1 MASIGLCAVEKRT
14 QQRQV
19 NRNHSNS
26 TYKTES
32 RWNNIWLISFDQF
45 TVAEHNY
52 QFSRFFSRFASIP
65 HSSMKHIF
73 LWWNFR
79 LVNNHVFHRFLK
91 WDSSNDSILK
101 YATWTGQFVRGPN
114 DASVGWEDPLGYLEA
129 YHNPMDLKL
138 FKCIQ
143 SRNNVQT
150 RKTIGQFDLSWDCLS
165 SHSNDIGYS
174 HKQTIR
180 LLLQQNE
187 KWLQFRPQID
197 FLWRHLCDFQIEQ
210 SKYQDSFSNKMRL
223 MWISRIHSGL

>member
-101 YATWTGQFVRGPN
+101 YAWMNWSICTRSQWRLCG
-114 DASVGWEDPLGYLEA
+114 LGRPPRLSRSISQ
-129 YHNPMDLKL
+129 PDG
-138 FKCIQ
+138 FKI
-143 SRNNVQT
+143 VQV
-150 RKTIGQFDLSWDCLS
+150 
-165 SHSNDIGYS
+165 YS
-174 HKQTIR
+174 K
-180 LLLQQNE
+180 
-187 KWLQFRPQID
+187 
-197 FLWRHLCDFQIEQ
+197 
-210 SKYQDSFSNKMRL
+210 SK
-223 MWISRIHSGL
+223 